1 VVVPPWRVLCGPLVR
16 VGGVRAL
23 LWGEGHVGRHRENG
37 QRLVARQAEP
47 GGVAIAGEGGCGEGG
62 VLAEA
67 ASEVLPPGRRGG
79 AGLDVQLGAGG
90 AQGLQEGGG
99 AGGGQGGA
107 LVRQKGGLQGQV
119 VRSKR
124 SELGHALHPLQLVP
138 GGALEQDLRGRQTGQ
153 KGRRRG
159 QENVVLKVKTS
170 SQRHKKENLW
180 LSWTES

>member
-1 VVVPPWRVLCGPLVR
+1 VG

-23 LWGEGHVGRHRENG
+23 LRGEGHVGRHRENG

-47 GGVAIAGEGGCGEGG
+47 GRVAVAGEVGG

-67 ASEVLPPGRRGG
+67 ASEVLPPGGRGG
-79 AGLDVQLGAGG
+79 AGLDVQLRAGG

-99 AGGGQGGA
+99 GGGGQGGA

-124 SELGHALHPLQLVP
+124 SKLGHALHPL
-138 GGALEQDLRGRQTGQ
+138 
-153 KGRRRG
+153 
-159 QENVVLKVKTS
+159 
-170 SQRHKKENLW
+170 
-180 LSWTES
+180 